1 MPDRLSQAAQALDL
15 PKAHQE
21 QLRSMIEDARQQQ
34 ATELAAAM
42 DGALDFV
49 PRLLRG
55 PIKKLFA
62 T

>member
-1 MPDRLSQAAQALDL
+1 
-15 PKAHQE
+15 
-21 QLRSMIEDARQQQ
+21 MIEDARQQQ